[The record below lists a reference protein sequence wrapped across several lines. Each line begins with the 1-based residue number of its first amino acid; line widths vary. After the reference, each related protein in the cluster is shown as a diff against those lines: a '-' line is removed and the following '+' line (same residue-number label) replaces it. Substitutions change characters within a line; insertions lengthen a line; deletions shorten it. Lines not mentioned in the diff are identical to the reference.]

1 MGYPPANTF
10 PPFAVWHSAQYPPPA
25 SASPFTINSGAKVWG
40 ADARMGAIA
49 GRHASA
55 KKPTTLAPPSAK
67 KQISSFLNEDILETA
82 SCGRTGLSAV
92 RFRRLITMHQMV
104 QRMKPDKNRQIFLKQ
119 RGSFSA

>member
-55 KKPTTLAPPSAK
+55 KKPTTPAAPRAT
-67 KQISSFLNEDILETA
+67 KQITSFLNEDILETA
-82 SCGRTGLSAV
+82 SWTHGFVRGPIQAAYYNAPNGSANEACQKYAN
-92 RFRRLITMHQMV
+92 L
-104 QRMKPDKNRQIFLKQ
+104 
-119 RGSFSA
+119 